1 MSDAFEQWAQDKSF
15 MLRVS
20 SRDGYVNVKEMAR
33 EVWQA
38 ALQSG
43 EAVVDVNQQLVEA
56 LLMFVQNS
64 SVQVLVPVTCEI
76 AEEALLSAWLLSAG
90 KGGEV

>member
-1 MSDAFEQWAQDKSF
+1 MSNQVERAFDILIEKLIHHESAAF
-15 MLRVS
+15 HCALEVAA
-20 SRDGYVNVKEMAR
+20 VR
-33 EVWQA
+33 E
-38 ALQSG
+38 ALQSA
-43 EAVVDVNQQLVEA
+43 EPVVDVNQQLVEA